1 MIFYGIL
8 SCVGL
13 IFAYCRPMGSVGSLR
28 YDLKRIWTGFC
39 LLAGRP
45 ARRLT
50 RLLRWLAVGLVLLFS
65 PLIAWMILT
74 LNREIIHYLVNA
86 RWLSFISPEA
96 LATMREDVNSRWFV
110 SGFNEA
116 ALGGLLTLYGVIVTV
131 WYYHA
136 VRQQENVEK
145 RLFVIDELLE
155 ELKRNKRVLEM
166 YGNLEGDEPVT
177 DSPPG
182 ERPFST
188 SSWHKLGADVALLP
202 RRIHLRLSVLYAC
215 LRECSCLDDF
225 LKHRATID
233 RIPGIIYELNKY
245 RSKLARYEIE

>member
-1 MIFYGIL
+1 MRDNWRR
-8 SCVGL
+8 
-13 IFAYCRPMGSVGSLR
+13 AWTSL
-28 YDLKRIWTGFC
+28 C
-39 LLAGRP
+39 LLAGKP
-45 ARRLT
+45 ARRFT
-50 RLLRWLAVGLVLLFS
+50 RILRWLVVGLVVLFS
-65 PLIAWMILT
+65 PFISWMILA

-86 RWLSFISPEA
+86 RWLNFISPEA

-155 ELKRNKRVLEM
+155 ELKRNKKVLEVFNSEQPNLSAL
-166 YGNLEGDEPVT
+166 GVLEGEK
-177 DSPPG
+177 
-182 ERPFST
+182 PFST
-188 SSWHKLGADVALLP
+188 GVWHKLGADVALLP

-215 LRECSCLDDF
+215 LRQCSCPEAY
-225 LKHRATID
+225 LKHQATID
-233 RIPGIIYELNKY
+233 RIPGIISELNKY